1 VVDVSFKGK
10 CLGQSFSNCSTRTT
24 SGTSSTVR
32 KIKIKIN
39 PTVQFCKTMFILA
52 FVGYMEKYW
61 WRRLTEGNC
70 LFCGV
75 FNDAAS
81 SSNFIVPYDRMINE

>member
-1 VVDVSFKGK
+1 MIDLVMQTLHVFQQFKGPN
-10 CLGQSFSNCSTRTT
+10 SN
-24 SGTSSTVR
+24 TVR
-32 KIKIKIN
+32 KIKIKNN